1 MLIKIDKI
9 GCNLGVKRIVLKA
22 INDLYKKTN
31 MRKMVIKYL
40 ILYFEKFKNFLNFKL
55 NFQIQNEIKF

>member
-22 INDLYKKTN
+22 INNLYKKTN

>member
-40 ILYFEKFKNFLNFKL
+40 ILYFQKFKNFLNFKL